1 MINTTSRHESTS
13 VAGKIQ
19 CSSVLYEHLAEYSND
34 ELGSQY
40 EFTPRGF
47 VEMKGKSRCY
57 TYWLERGS
65 KHNDKASPEKIKE
78 LQEQVKVVLSK
89 KKWKKRKYFNFA
101 AGRRRSSTVGD
112 DCSLETSVSGG
123 IGAGSTIDESIR
135 EGDDTTTLASTK
147 HSSDQRFD
155 GKSAH
160 SSDHDTVSFVE
171 LKKTK
176 CKKFLSAACVFF
188 CLVFLHSCSHVY
200 TFYIIIRVGNRMGR
214 WSFQS

>member
-101 AGRRRSSTVGD
+101 AGRRRSSTVDGD
-112 DCSLETSVSGG
+112 EYSLETSISGGG
-123 IGAGSTIDESIR
+123 IGAVSTIDESIR

-147 HSSDQRFD
+147 QSS

-176 CKKFLSAACVFF
+176 CK
-188 CLVFLHSCSHVY
+188 
-200 TFYIIIRVGNRMGR
+200 
-214 WSFQS
+214 

>member
-34 ELGSQY
+34 DLGSQY

-101 AGRRRSSTVGD
+101 AGRRRNSTVDGD
-112 DCSLETSVSGG
+112 DYTLETSVSGG

-147 HSSDQRFD
+147 HSSDQQLD

-176 CKKFLSAACVFF
+176 CK
-188 CLVFLHSCSHVY
+188 
-200 TFYIIIRVGNRMGR
+200 
-214 WSFQS
+214 